1 MEVPDLIL
9 GNSNK
14 RFSGV
19 TSTMLQTLPEVQS
32 RMPLVVLGKHHL
44 PEETPVITFRELVK
58 LQDKTRLLHARRNN
72 EMIQALAARKL
83 GAKLKIVF
91 TSTAQ
96 RYHSRFTRWLMGQM
110 DGIITTC
117 SAAEFYLKKK
127 ADVVIPHGIDLDH
140 YQPPADKKQAWQSL
154 GFPGEYGIGIFGRV
168 RPQKGIDLLVEAA
181 IPLLKKDP
189 APTIVIVGE
198 TTPKF
203 RDYQNQLQSKI
214 DQAGLSKRI
223 IFHGKRP
230 GSELPALFQGMSLVA
245 ALSRN
250 EGFGLT
256 VLEAMA
262 CQCAVLASHAGAWQD
277 IITEGTHGSLV
288 PCDDLKATR
297 EKLGLL
303 LKADL
308 TKLGQAGRTHV
319 EEHSTVA
326 REASALVDYYRSVM
340 PLHQKEPS
348 QKSSLPPG
356 LGD

>member
-1 MEVPDLIL
+1 MPAPRLIL

-19 TSTMLQTLPEVQS
+19 TSTLLQTLPEV
-32 RMPLVVLGKHHL
+32 RKLMPLAVLGKHHL
-44 PEETPVITFRELVK
+44 PEDTPVITFRELVA
-58 LQDKTRLLHARRNN
+58 LRDETRLFHARRND

-96 RYHSRFTRWLMGQM
+96 RHHSRFTRWLMSQM
-110 DGIITTC
+110 DAIITTC
-117 SAAEFYLKKK
+117 SAAHSYLETP
-127 ADVVIPHGIDLDH
+127 ADIVIPHGIDLARF
-140 YQPPADKKQAWQSL
+140 QPPADKKSAWQAL
-154 GFPGEYGIGIFGRV
+154 GFPGDFGIGIFGRV
-168 RPQKGIDLLVEAA
+168 RPSKGIDILIEAA

-203 RDYQNQLQSKI
+203 RDYHAKIQNQI
-214 DQAGLSKRI
+214 DEAGLSKRI

-230 GSELPALFQGMSLVA
+230 GAELPALFQGMSLVA

-262 CQCAVLASHAGAWQD
+262 SGCAVLASHAGAWQD
-277 IITEGTHGSLV
+277 IITVGVHGLTV
-288 PCDDLKATR
+288 PCDDVPATR
-297 EKLGLL
+297 KALQTL

-308 TKLGQAGRTHV
+308 AEMGSAGRLEVQQHYT
-319 EEHSTVA
+319 TQK
-326 REASALVDYYRSVM
+326 EAAALVDFY
-340 PLHQKEPS
+340 QKTLAGP
-348 QKSSLPPG
+348 QTT
-356 LGD
+356 

>member
-1 MEVPDLIL
+1 MDVPDLIL

-19 TSTMLQTLPEVQS
+19 TSTMLQTLPEVEKL
-32 RMPLVVLGKHHL
+32 MPLSVLGSHHL
-44 PEETPVITFRELVK
+44 PETTPTITFRELVA
-58 LQDKTRLLHARRNN
+58 LSDQPRLFHARRND
-72 EMIQALAARKL
+72 EMLQALAARKL
-83 GAKLKIVF
+83 GANLKIVF

-96 RYHSRFTRWLMGQM
+96 RHHSRFTRWLMGKM

-117 SAAEFYLKKK
+117 SAANSYLKTP
-127 ADVVIPHGIDLDH
+127 ADIVIPHGVDLH
-140 YQPPADKKQAWQSL
+140 RYQPPADKKSAWQDL

-168 RPQKGIDLLVEAA
+168 RPSKGIDLLIDAA
-181 IPLLKKDP
+181 LPLLKKDP

-203 RDYQNQLQSKI
+203 CDYQNKLEEKI
-214 DQAGLSKRI
+214 NQAGLQDRI

-262 CQCAVLASHAGAWQD
+262 SGCAVLASHAGAWQD
-277 IITEGTHGSLV
+277 IITEGSHGFTV
-288 PCDDLKATR
+288 PCDDLAKTR
-297 EKLGLL
+297 EVLNKLLNSELHKMGHN
-303 LKADL
+303 
-308 TKLGQAGRTHV
+308 GRLQV
-319 EEHSTVA
+319 EENYTIQN
-326 REASALVDYYRSVM
+326 EAKSLVGFYE
-340 PLHQKEPS
+340 KI
-348 QKSSLPPG
+348 
-356 LGD
+356 LGDA

>member
-1 MEVPDLIL
+1 MPPPDLIL

-32 RMPLVVLGKHHL
+32 RMPLTVLGKHHL
-44 PEETPVITFRELVK
+44 PAGTPTLNFRDLLK
-58 LQDKTRLLHARRNN
+58 LNDKTRLFHARRND

-83 GAKLKIVF
+83 GAKLKIIF

-96 RYHSRFTRWLMGQM
+96 RHHSHFTRWLMSHM

-117 SAAEFYLKKK
+117 SAAASYLKKP
-127 ADVVIPHGIDLDH
+127 ADITIPHGIDTQRFH
-140 YQPPADKKQAWQSL
+140 PPRDKKQAWQAL
-154 GFPGEYGIGIFGRV
+154 GFPGDYGIGIFGRV
-168 RPQKGIDLLVEAA
+168 RPQKGIDLLIDAA
-181 IPLLKKDP
+181 IPLLQKNP
-189 APTIVIVGE
+189 APTLIIVGE

-203 RDYQNQLQSKI
+203 RSYQNQLQEKI
-214 DQAGLSKRI
+214 NKAQLSKRI

-230 GSELPALFQGMSLVA
+230 NSELPTLFQGMSLVA

-262 CQCAVLASHAGAWQD
+262 SHCAILASHAGAWKD
-277 IITEGTHGSLV
+277 IITEGTHGALV
-288 PCDDLKATR
+288 PCGDLEATQQ
-297 EKLGLL
+297 KLATL

-308 TKLGQAGRTHV
+308 LIMGRAGRAHV
-319 EEHSTVA
+319 SSHYTVKQ
-326 REASALVDYYRSVM
+326 EAATLVDYY
-340 PLHQKEPS
+340 Q
-348 QKSSLPPG
+348 SL
-356 LGD
+356 LK